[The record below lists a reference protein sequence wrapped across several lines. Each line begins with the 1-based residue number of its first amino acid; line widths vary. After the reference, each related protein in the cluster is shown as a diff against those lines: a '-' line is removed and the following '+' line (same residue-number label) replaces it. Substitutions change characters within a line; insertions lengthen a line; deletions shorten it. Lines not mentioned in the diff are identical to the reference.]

1 MVADWRGPSAE
12 AVAQQVRRAASRSLH
27 MIPHVDLRRPCAHS
41 FITFLRDK
49 ANSGEATPEVLKSA
63 CVAQK
68 HALDTQASSVYDK
81 VSVAP
86 LPVVSISRFS
96 AHTLACRRLSTIA

>member
-1 MVADWRGPSAE
+1 MLIC
-12 AVAQQVRRAASRSLH
+12 AVFH
-27 MIPHVDLRRPCAHS
+27 PAHS

-68 HALDTQASSVYDK
+68 HAIDTQASSVYDK
-81 VSVAP
+81 VSTAP
-86 LPVVSISRFS
+86 LRRLHGNFFPLSQP
-96 AHTLACRRLSTIA
+96 TLACRRLSTIA